1 MGSPALLVG
10 SVYSETRYADA
21 EATRSGSKPSDTDM
35 QHPVRARKLNKVSH
49 LSSTQRAGYRS
60 NEGHGG
66 HEVMKVM
73 EGKAQSPGGEAE
85 GRGRHTQGQ
94 PG

>member
-1 MGSPALLVG
+1 MLTQRPHGPGPSPVTQTC
-10 SVYSETRYADA
+10 ST
-21 EATRSGSKPSDTDM
+21 
-35 QHPVRARKLNKVSH
+35 PVRARKLNKVSH
-49 LSSTQRAGYRS
+49 LSSTQRAGHRS
-60 NEGHGG
+60 NESHGG

-73 EGKAQSPGGEAE
+73 EGKAQSPGGGAE